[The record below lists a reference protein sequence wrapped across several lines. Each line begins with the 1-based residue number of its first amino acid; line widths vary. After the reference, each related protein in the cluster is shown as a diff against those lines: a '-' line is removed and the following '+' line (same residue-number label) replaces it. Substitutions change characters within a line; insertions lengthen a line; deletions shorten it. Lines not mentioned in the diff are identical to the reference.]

1 MQISLQQASKRF
13 NKEWIFRNLDYTFE
27 LGQHYALIGNNGSGK
42 STLLQIIA
50 GYSSLTKGSIHW
62 SDNDHTTIFQQISF
76 AAPYLELV
84 EEFTTMEQFEF
95 HATFKTLQS
104 SITVNDIIE
113 RIGLKNSAHKQIRY
127 FSSGMKQRLK
137 LALAIFSETPILLLD
152 EPCSNLDKEG
162 YALYHDLI
170 RNYAMHKLIIIGS
183 NDTQEYDYCTKLFF
197 FQSVQIFVF
206 EIDLPEFSIIIALCL
221 EMQRSGLLRY
231 GSGLSVAPCPCRQCG
246 VRCGDRDRAP
256 LKSRHVGPAHPSQSD
271 QSRGRGP
278 AQRREGVHDP
288 APRGGQYRHSVPP
301 H

>member
-50 GYSSLTKGSIHW
+50 GYSSLTKGTIHW

-84 EEFTTMEQFEF
+84 EEFTTMEQFDF
-95 HATFKTLQS
+95 HATFKTLQP
-104 SITVNDIIE
+104 SISVNDIIE

-137 LALAIFSETPILLLD
+137 LALAILSDTPLLLLD

-162 YALYHDLI
+162 YTLYAELI
-170 RNYAMHKLIIIGS
+170 QQFAQHKLIIVGS
-183 NDTQEYDYCTKLFF
+183 NDPQEYAFCNQQVNLMNYKK
-197 FQSVQIFVF
+197 
-206 EIDLPEFSIIIALCL
+206 A
-221 EMQRSGLLRY
+221 
-231 GSGLSVAPCPCRQCG
+231 
-246 VRCGDRDRAP
+246 
-256 LKSRHVGPAHPSQSD
+256 
-271 QSRGRGP
+271 
-278 AQRREGVHDP
+278 
-288 APRGGQYRHSVPP
+288 
-301 H
+301 